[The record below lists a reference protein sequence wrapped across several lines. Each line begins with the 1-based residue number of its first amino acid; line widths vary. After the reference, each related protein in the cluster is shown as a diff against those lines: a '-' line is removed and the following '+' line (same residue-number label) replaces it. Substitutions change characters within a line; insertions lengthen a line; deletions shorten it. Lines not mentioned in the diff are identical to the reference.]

1 MSYNYTAAIIT
12 VSDQG
17 FSGEMHDSSGP
28 ALRATLEENGW
39 NVISRTVVP
48 NEFDQIRAE
57 LVRCSYVLGAC
68 LVLTTGGT
76 GFSRRDVTPEATE
89 SVINRTVPGI
99 PEAIRSAG
107 MKSGFRAMLTRA
119 VAGLRGQTLIINL
132 PGGEQASAD
141 GLAAILPA
149 LKDGVDMLRDNFDIP
164 RSKR

>member
-17 FSGEMHDSSGP
+17 FKGEMHDSSGP
-28 ALRATLEENGW
+28 AIRSMLESDGW
-39 NVISRTVVP
+39 NVISCAVVP

-99 PEAIRSAG
+99 PEAMRFAG
-107 MKSGFRAMLTRA
+107 LKSNSRAMLSRA
-119 VAGLRGQTLIINL
+119 VAGLRGETLIVNL
-132 PGGEQASAD
+132 PGGEKAATDNLSAV
-141 GLAAILPA
+141 LPA
-149 LKDGVDMLRDNFDIP
+149 LKSGIDMLRDISHDAQID
-164 RSKR
+164 